1 MECRF
6 KSQPEKDGAKD
17 AIKIAKAE
25 WMSRADT
32 NGDGEISKDE
42 WLAMKDEYKK
52 EKGSGVE

>member
-1 MECRF
+1 MAMECRF

-25 WMSRADT
+25 W
-32 NGDGEISKDE
+32 
-42 WLAMKDEYKK
+42 LAMKDEYKK